1 MKSTVGN
8 VTRFNR
14 WLSQSSDR
22 AKDQDPWNDFRL
34 DSGGETKMAFED
46 DFHLTVIPN
55 FHHDSDAYISKLENK
70 LERLQQVNKNPN
82 TKEMVAAITRA
93 RALRMKYAEMNPD
106 ANAKPQD
113 ESAEDEDGGILALFP
128 TLIMPISRR
137 LFPRLALTK
146 EEAQNLVK
154 YDFLLLRHE
163 GNAAGSAEVDG
174 YEVKDANTA
183 PDTSWEQQQK
193 DSSIENPFV
202 VFETPEANEF
212 QIPKNWVN
220 DHHST
225 VINEVH
231 HSTANTPDDTA
242 NAARGAT
249 NRSALSLSAN
259 INAIQEAS
267 TITSFTPARRSEDAF
282 YHFAYIRTSM
292 TSTQESAKAETPSDC
307 NGRLGTAEYIRWNST
322 SVTTPCGPNP
332 FASACSVDVPSK
344 QHTSFV
350 AECNALAESKGLSK
364 SSVNITEG
372 RAKDQIVLVTQSTP
386 SLNAV
391 KDTEGNDSPM
401 ATEDNKQPHA
411 VEDDKRPQAID
422 EYNSRSQRSILGVAS
437 CNGTDEDTSERMHEN
452 GLASMK
458 DVQDTVFPE
467 VTVASST
474 TKESVERTQSGL
486 EEGLRQVSV
495 EKGHRGHVSEPTVR
509 EVTVA
514 SSSTHDSLSAGI
526 EVPWLFD
533 KESDMTLGGEDV
545 LHHMSSLVRAS
556 VDEDDDP
563 ARADGIQASQMS
575 AVYTQ
580 MSSTCGCSDRTQTK
594 ASEGTSGNIT
604 TNYSDPHSN
613 LFDEESLIRREEGQA
628 PIIRMYGPFPHD
640 IHMSLQGSLLSW
652 GLPRGAERLHNLREV
667 ASPKL
672 VSLPAVNS
680 DAAGHSDD
688 SLPLATKEGDSGE
701 SPATSR
707 QRAAKIVSR
716 LHSDSSSRPSF
727 RTRISKDAKCRKA
740 PSTKSQCSKD
750 RSSASSASTQSTIG
764 PRNDDR
770 PMRLSSSK
778 LSTSS
783 MFKNRQRSVHWF
795 KTIEDVDSDTVV
807 KDCDYL
813 VTSQLKTK
821 VPIET
826 NIKAVAPK
834 AMSRTSK
841 EPSESD
847 ANDGSIVDEG
857 CKKFAKR
864 VLEEAVIVAG
874 KVNSFL
880 EFYEASCSKEEG
892 ALRDPEE
899 TTASIKHIDA
909 STYEGAGPVESLEGC
924 NESAG
929 DLVTAKDSTG
939 AKSDKQKAV
948 VNILESPEPLEA
960 QSKTTIFSKAMQHSR
975 TATEGERTN
984 ASANADT
991 ESLEVLSMTASSL
1004 NVDNEDPHTTVECGG
1019 KNVDSTNGSPL
1030 LKSLSTEALQ
1040 CKPASSL
1047 LKSREQLENIANSHR
1062 TSGTDEVAELSRM
1075 VAEARSKPMSCDKSA
1090 DVLESRG
1097 EQRATTPTSERE
1109 SVSNKAA
1116 SHDAPTSSEC
1126 VDTQA
1131 TLPREQVD
1139 RRDDDKQE
1147 QTNVPTGSEKPLPEC
1162 ETKAAEGAAKQGSCS
1177 VPSRHARGSWTQS
1190 SSDDKQSAAPEDSKK
1205 KTAEGRDK
1213 EDEDSSANRHST
1225 VLQCHELAGS
1235 SRFSTFAAPNKGAAL
1250 TQRSFNMTRTLRIT
1264 TTNQFKPLN
1273 LRHSITGILGSDSD
1287 LLGRPLSVQSR
1298 EVVPPRTPKRPV
1310 KGKKPTTHP
1319 RESDCAFGSLS
1330 KKSGSCENTS
1340 RSNNMETPASEVTAR
1355 RSHSAGEAHVRAN
1368 LGGSGVRSKTQTIG
1382 RHSGTALGDN
1392 VTKTYA
1398 NEMPLVTGENEGS
1411 VRRKTKSEKWSES
1424 QLPLKKRACC
1434 RMPENWNGQKKYPD
1448 EGSLPAEHKTK
1459 NPGAVVR
1466 EANVNNAEGEGTESS
1481 LAFQDVPTTQ
1491 AAFKSNVLQESEDM
1505 DFAHVEYS
1513 SDSAPEE
1520 RTISLVPESQYSTIG
1535 AEINHVPPISVI
1547 LGGDANMEGVKLCLS
1562 LPSEG
1567 ECTAASTISKDD
1579 QLPNEMTASAM
1590 APDETS
1596 IMEGD
1601 KSASISFEHS
1611 TMPSCKPVLAKG
1623 CRNKG
1628 GEKDVNAEVDNSETS
1643 STCVTLDADAVEE
1656 STSSIHCDVEDDLA
1670 DNYQPGSAY
1679 EL

>member
-70 LERLQQVNKNPN
+70 LECLQQVNKNPN

-113 ESAEDEDGGILALFP
+113 ESAEDEDGGLLALFP

-174 YEVKDANTA
+174 YEVKDANTV

-202 VFETPEANEF
+202 V
-212 QIPKNWVN
+212 
-220 DHHST
+220 
-225 VINEVH
+225 
-231 HSTANTPDDTA
+231 
-242 NAARGAT
+242 AT
-249 NRSALSLSAN
+249 
-259 INAIQEAS
+259 
-267 TITSFTPARRSEDAF
+267 
-282 YHFAYIRTSM
+282 
-292 TSTQESAKAETPSDC
+292 
-307 NGRLGTAEYIRWNST
+307 
-322 SVTTPCGPNP
+322 
-332 FASACSVDVPSK
+332 
-344 QHTSFV
+344 
-350 AECNALAESKGLSK
+350 
-364 SSVNITEG
+364 
-372 RAKDQIVLVTQSTP
+372 
-386 SLNAV
+386 
-391 KDTEGNDSPM
+391 
-401 ATEDNKQPHA
+401 
-411 VEDDKRPQAID
+411 
-422 EYNSRSQRSILGVAS
+422 
-437 CNGTDEDTSERMHEN
+437 
-452 GLASMK
+452 
-458 DVQDTVFPE
+458 
-467 VTVASST
+467 
-474 TKESVERTQSGL
+474 
-486 EEGLRQVSV
+486 
-495 EKGHRGHVSEPTVR
+495 
-509 EVTVA
+509 
-514 SSSTHDSLSAGI
+514 
-526 EVPWLFD
+526 
-533 KESDMTLGGEDV
+533 
-545 LHHMSSLVRAS
+545 
-556 VDEDDDP
+556 
-563 ARADGIQASQMS
+563 
-575 AVYTQ
+575 YTQ

-652 GLPRGAERLHNLREV
+652 GLPRGAERPHNLREV

-688 SLPLATKEGDSGE
+688 SLPLATKEGDCGE
-701 SPATSR
+701 LPATSR

-727 RTRISKDAKCRKA
+727 RARLSKDAKCRKA

-750 RSSASSASTQSTIG
+750 RSSASSASMQSTIG

-770 PMRLSSSK
+770 PTRLSSSK

-847 ANDGSIVDEG
+847 ANEGSIVDEG

-864 VLEEAVIVAG
+864 VLEETVIVAG

-899 TTASIKHIDA
+899 TTASVKHIDA

-939 AKSDKQKAV
+939 AKSDKEKAV
-948 VNILESPEPLEA
+948 NISESPEPFEA
-960 QSKTTIFSKAMQHSR
+960 QSETTILSKAMQDSR

-991 ESLEVLSMTASSL
+991 ESLEVLSMTASSV
-1004 NVDNEDPHTTVECGG
+1004 NIDNEDPHTTVECGG

-1030 LKSLSTEALQ
+1030 LKTPSTEALQ
-1040 CKPASSL
+1040 FKPASSL

-1062 TSGTDEVAELSRM
+1062 TSGTDEMAELSRT

-1116 SHDAPTSSEC
+1116 SHDAPTSSKC
-1126 VDTQA
+1126 INTQA
-1131 TLPREQVD
+1131 TLPPEQVD
-1139 RRDDDKQE
+1139 RRDNDKQE
-1147 QTNVPTGSEKPLPEC
+1147 ETNVPTGSKKPLPEC

-1177 VPSRHARGSWTQS
+1177 VPSRHATQS

-1310 KGKKPTTHP
+1310 KGKKPSTHP
-1319 RESDCAFGSLS
+1319 RESECAFGSLS
-1330 KKSGSCENTS
+1330 KKFGSCENTS

-1392 VTKTYA
+1392 VTKTHA
-1398 NEMPLVTGENEGS
+1398 NGTTLDTGENEGS

-1491 AAFKSNVLQESEDM
+1491 AALKSNVLQESEDM
-1505 DFAHVEYS
+1505 DFAHVEYQ

-1535 AEINHVPPISVI
+1535 AEINHVPPISAI

-1579 QLPNEMTASAM
+1579 QLPNDMTASAM

-1628 GEKDVNAEVDNSETS
+1628 GEKDVDAEVDNSETS

-1656 STSSIHCDVEDDLA
+1656 STSSIHCNVEDDLA

>member
-1 MKSTVGN
+1 MKSTAGN

-22 AKDQDPWNDFRL
+22 AKDQDPWNDFRH
-34 DSGGETKMAFED
+34 DSGAEIKMAFED

-55 FHHDSDAYISKLENK
+55 FHHDSDAYISKLENE

-82 TKEMVAAITRA
+82 TKEMVEAITRA
-93 RALRMKYAEMNPD
+93 RALRMKYAETSPD

-113 ESAEDEDGGILALFP
+113 ESAEDEDGGLLALFP

-137 LFPRLALTK
+137 IFPRLALTK

-154 YDFLLLRHE
+154 YDYLLLRHE
-163 GNAAGSAEVDG
+163 GETNGNAAGSAEVDG

-193 DSSIENPFV
+193 DSSNENPFV

-212 QIPKNWVN
+212 QIPKSWVN

-225 VINEVH
+225 VIGEVH
-231 HSTANTPDDTA
+231 HSTANTPDTA
-242 NAARGAT
+242 NHVRGAT

-267 TITSFTPARRSEDAF
+267 TITSFTPTRRSEDAF
-282 YHFAYIRTSM
+282 YHFAYIRTSI

-307 NGRLGTAEYIRWNST
+307 NGGLGTAEYIRWNST
-322 SVTTPCGPNP
+322 SMTTPCGPNP
-332 FASACSVDVPSK
+332 FASACSVDMPSK
-344 QHTSFV
+344 QHTLFV
-350 AECNALAESKGLSK
+350 AECNALAKSKGLSK

-372 RAKDQIVLVTQSTP
+372 HAKDQIVLVTQSTP
-386 SLNAV
+386 SVSAP

-401 ATEDNKQPHA
+401 LTEEDNKQPQA
-411 VEDDKRPQAID
+411 VKDNKRPQAID
-422 EYNSRSQRSILGVAS
+422 EHNGHSQRSIPEVAFS
-437 CNGTDEDTSERMHEN
+437 DGTDQNSSERMHES
-452 GLASMK
+452 GPASTK
-458 DVQDTVFPE
+458 DIQDTIYPE

-474 TKESVERTQSGL
+474 TKESFDRTQSVL
-486 EEGLRQVSV
+486 EAGLRGVSV

-509 EVTVA
+509 AVMVA
-514 SSSTHDSLSAGI
+514 SSSTHDSLGAGI

-545 LHHMSSLVRAS
+545 LQHMSSLVRAS
-556 VDEDDDP
+556 ADEDDDP

-575 AVYTQ
+575 AIYTQ

-640 IHMSLQGSLLSW
+640 IHKSLQGNLLPW
-652 GLPRGAERLHNLREV
+652 GLPRGAERPHNPREL

-680 DAAGHSDD
+680 DAAGHRDD
-688 SLPLATKEGDSGE
+688 SLPLATKEGDCGE
-701 SPATSR
+701 STAMSQ
-707 QRAAKIVSR
+707 QRAGKIVSR
-716 LHSDSSSRPSF
+716 LHSDSSRPSF
-727 RTRISKDAKCRKA
+727 RAHLFKDTKCRKA
-740 PSTKSQCSKD
+740 ASTKSQRSKD
-750 RSSASSASTQSTIG
+750 PSSASSASTQSTIG

-770 PMRLSSSK
+770 LTRLSSSK
-778 LSTSS
+778 LSTSL

-821 VPIET
+821 VPMET
-826 NIKAVAPK
+826 NIKAVALK

-847 ANDGSIVDEG
+847 ANEGSVVDEG
-857 CKKFAKR
+857 CKKYAKR

-880 EFYEASCSKEEG
+880 EFYEASCSKEES
-892 ALRDPEE
+892 ASRDPEE
-899 TTASIKHIDA
+899 TMASIKHTDA
-909 STYEGAGPVESLEGC
+909 STYEGAEPVESLEGRY
-924 NESAG
+924 E
-929 DLVTAKDSTG
+929 LVGNLETAKDSTG
-939 AKSDKQKAV
+939 AKSDKEKAV
-948 VNILESPEPLEA
+948 VDISVSPEPVEA
-960 QSKTTIFSKAMQHSR
+960 QSETAILSRAMQDSR
-975 TATEGERTN
+975 TAIEGECMN
-984 ASANADT
+984 ASVNVDT
-991 ESLEVLSMTASSL
+991 ESLEVFSMTASSL
-1004 NVDNEDPHTTVECGG
+1004 NIDNEDPDTTVECGQ

-1030 LKSLSTEALQ
+1030 LKSPSPEALQ

-1047 LKSREQLENIANSHR
+1047 IKNREQLENAVNWHR
-1062 TSGTDEVAELSRM
+1062 TSGTDEVAELSRTA
-1075 VAEARSKPMSCDKSA
+1075 VEAKSKRMSCKKSA
-1090 DVLESRG
+1090 DALESRG
-1097 EQRATTPTSERE
+1097 EQRATIQTSERE

-1116 SHDAPTSSEC
+1116 SHAAPTSSEC
-1126 VDTQA
+1126 AETQA

-1147 QTNVPTGSEKPLPEC
+1147 QMNVPTGSEKPLSEC
-1162 ETKAAEGAAKQGSCS
+1162 ETKAAEGAAKQGSCCA
-1177 VPSRHARGSWTQS
+1177 PSRHARGSRTQS
-1190 SSDDKQSAAPEDSKK
+1190 SSDDKQSAAPEDGKK
-1205 KTAEGRDK
+1205 KTVEGQDK
-1213 EDEDSSANRHST
+1213 ENEDSSTKRDNT

-1235 SRFSTFAAPNKGAAL
+1235 SRFSTFSASNKGTAPA
-1250 TQRSFNMTRTLRIT
+1250 QRSFNMTRTLRIT

-1298 EVVPPRTPKRPV
+1298 EVVLPHTPKHPV
-1310 KGKKPTTHP
+1310 KAKKPSAHP
-1319 RESDCAFGSLS
+1319 RKSDCAFGSLS

-1340 RSNNMETPASEVTAR
+1340 NSNNTETPASEVMAR

-1368 LGGSGVRSKTQTIG
+1368 LGSSAVRSKTQTIG

-1392 VTKTYA
+1392 VTRTHA
-1398 NEMPLVTGENEGS
+1398 NEMPLDTVENEGS
-1411 VRRKTKSEKWSES
+1411 VRRKAKGEKWSQS

-1434 RMPENWNGQKKYPD
+1434 RMPENWNGQKNDPD
-1448 EGSLPAEHKTK
+1448 ERSLPAEHKTK
-1459 NPGAVVR
+1459 NPSAVVR

-1481 LAFQDVPTTQ
+1481 LVFQDVPTTR
-1491 AAFKSNVLQESEDM
+1491 AALKSNVLQESEDM
-1505 DFAHVEYS
+1505 DFAHLEYPS
-1513 SDSAPEE
+1513 ESAPEE
-1520 RTISLVPESQYSTIG
+1520 RTISLVPESQYSIIGG
-1535 AEINHVPPISVI
+1535 AEINHVPPISAI
-1547 LGGDANMEGVKLCLS
+1547 LGGDANVEGVKLCLS

-1579 QLPNEMTASAM
+1579 LLPNDITASAV

-1628 GEKDVNAEVDNSETS
+1628 GEKDVDNSGTS
-1643 STCVTLDADAVEE
+1643 STCITSDVDAVEE

-1679 EL
+1679 GL